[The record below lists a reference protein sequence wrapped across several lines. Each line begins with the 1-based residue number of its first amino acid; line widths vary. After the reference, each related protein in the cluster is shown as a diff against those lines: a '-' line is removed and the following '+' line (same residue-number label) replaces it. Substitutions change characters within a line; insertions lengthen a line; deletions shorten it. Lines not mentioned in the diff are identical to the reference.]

1 MSAMSDYLE
10 DALRNW
16 FKGTALPAVPTNFYC
31 ALFTVTPS
39 DSGGGT
45 EVSGNAYAR
54 QALSPVAGT
63 WTNGSAGTGQ
73 TQNTNAITFPA
84 ATPSGWG
91 TIVAFGIFDALTTG
105 NLIVW
110 GALSANKT
118 VGVGDIFQFAAGALS
133 ITFA

>member
-31 ALFTVTPS
+31 GLFTVAPS

-54 QALSPVAGT
+54 QALSPAAGT
-63 WTNGSAGTGQ
+63 WTSGAAGTGQ
-73 TQNTNAITFPA
+73 IQNTAAITFPA
-84 ATPSGWG
+84 ATPGAWG
-91 TIVAFGIFDALTTG
+91 TVVAFGIFDALTAG
-105 NLIVW
+105 NLVIH

-118 VGVGDIFQFAAGALS
+118 VGIGDVFQFAAGALS